1 MDLSALALFG
11 EVVKMSAPF
20 AVTWIVGTWV
30 INTTITW
37 VTGRGYML

>member
-1 MDLSALALFG
+1 MDLTALKLF
-11 EVVKMSAPF
+11 EMVVQASVPY

-30 INTTITW
+30 VNTTITW